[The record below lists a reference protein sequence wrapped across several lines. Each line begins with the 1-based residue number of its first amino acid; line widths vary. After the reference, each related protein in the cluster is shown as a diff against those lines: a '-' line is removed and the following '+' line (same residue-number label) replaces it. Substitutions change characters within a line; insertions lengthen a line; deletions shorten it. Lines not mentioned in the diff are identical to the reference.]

1 MTLGKVELGEGNDV
15 VNLGVL
21 SNTTFGGLNGGE
33 GYDALYLGYGAN
45 LVINGSI
52 ENFEAVV
59 GSYTNNII
67 LTGTMN
73 SEAKAMADAYGINVF
88 ENAELFADA
97 VSGETLDANN
107 GYDIFNLSA
116 DSNWNYVIVSGEV
129 KVYAFNQS
137 SFTWESISA
146 ISNSHPEEF
155 EIVNSGKYS
164 MVRVEL
170 DKDKATSVTYDVTLA

>member
-1 MTLGKVELGEGNDV
+1 MTWSFSK
-15 VNLGVL
+15 
-21 SNTTFGGLNGGE
+21 SN
-33 GYDALYLGYGAN
+33 
-45 LVINGSI
+45 ISWNGSI

-88 ENAELFADA
+88 ENAELFTGAVIDA
-97 VSGETLDANN
+97 TETLDDVN

-116 DSNWNYVIVSGEV
+116 DSKWNCDIQSGEV

-146 ISNSHPEEF
+146 ISSTHPEEF